1 MITTPFCTCH
11 DSCSVMACAKWCCD
25 VITRNGVM
33 VKKIFMEFDLW
44 WQKLIVKWLH
54 GRFMIVLKWE
64 IGCSIIGDIN
74 DHLWSYRKT
83 ILCSQ
88 WRNMSNI
95 MKYRQAPYIMRFMLP
110 FELIYS
116 QYALIHAPAWWSGN
130 WLNHSSLNWHQHI
143 ISQRTTSRLILW
155 LLMLWHN

>member
-1 MITTPFCTCH
+1 MGHPGPWQGPISLMIFHHNSNLSKFQSSDHYTILH
-11 DSCSVMACAKWCCD
+11 MACAKWCCD

-74 DHLWSYRKT
+74 DHLWSYRENNSVQPMKKYVQHNEIQTSTLYNEIYVAIWTNLLT
-83 ILCSQ
+83 ICLDAC
-88 WRNMSNI
+88 
-95 MKYRQAPYIMRFMLP
+95 
-110 FELIYS
+110 
-116 QYALIHAPAWWSGN
+116 
-130 WLNHSSLNWHQHI
+130 
-143 ISQRTTSRLILW
+143 TSMMIW
-155 LLMLWHN
+155 